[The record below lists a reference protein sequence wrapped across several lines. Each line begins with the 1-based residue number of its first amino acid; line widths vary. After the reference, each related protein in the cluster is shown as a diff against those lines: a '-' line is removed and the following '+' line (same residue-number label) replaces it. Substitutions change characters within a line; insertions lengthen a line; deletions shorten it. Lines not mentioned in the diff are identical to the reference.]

1 MAKFNVKNVQ
11 TARTFKPSAIG
22 TATGDVPT
30 MSTYEGGAG
39 YARDEKSELFLLA
52 VSNLVGEDTFYEGK
66 TERDE
71 RYRKLIAAVAVA
83 DPSWMVNFIHWLRT
97 KANMRSASVVG
108 GLEAAKAMVAASVVV
123 VDEFGVGAARR
134 VVDAGIQRADEPG
147 EALAYWLNHYGKVI
161 PKPIKRG
168 IADAASRLYT
178 QYSLL
183 KYDTAGHDVRFGRV
197 LDLTHPTA
205 SSFEQN
211 ALFKFALDRMR
222 GHETP
227 GEVTALLDMVRR
239 NAEWRHNAN
248 ATPLP
253 VDGLLDH
260 EHLRGA
266 GLTWEDVL
274 SLVGSKID
282 KKDLWE
288 ALIPMMGYM
297 ATLRNLRNFDE
308 ADVSDAV
315 ADAVAK
321 RLADPA
327 NVKDSKQFPFRFWNA
342 YEATSSLRWASALE
356 KAINLSLA
364 NVPVLPGR
372 SLILVDLSGSMYGM
386 KMSAK
391 ASIDNATAAKIF
403 GAALALRAEVCDLYG
418 YSDMEIKVDVPKNG
432 SLLRLVQRGYKDQ
445 ASGTNTWGTV
455 QKTFA
460 NHDRIIIVTDEQ
472 TYGLPVNTTRVTN
485 YSNTPIYVWN
495 LGGYKP
501 SSLPKASNFYAFGGL
516 SDQAFGM
523 ISLLEAGRDA
533 KWPWENDD

>member
-22 TATGDVPT
+22 TATSDVPT
-30 MSTYEGGAG
+30 MLTYEGGAG

-66 TERDE
+66 SERDL
-71 RYRKLIAAVAVA
+71 RYIHLIRAVAVA
-83 DPSWMVNFIHWLRT
+83 DPSWMVNFIYWLRT

-108 GLEAAKAMVAASVVV
+108 GLEAAKAMVAAGVVV
-123 VDEFGVGAARR
+123 VDEFGFGAARR

-147 EALAYWLNHYGKVI
+147 EALAYWLNHYGTVI

-211 ALFKFALDRMR
+211 ALFRFALDRMR

-227 GEVTALLDMVRR
+227 REIMTQLHMIEMNTAVRLDAPTMD
-239 NAEWRHNAN
+239 W
-248 ATPLP
+248 TGPGIPQILKS
-253 VDGLLDH
+253 
-260 EHLRGA
+260 A

-274 SLVGSKID
+274 SLLGGKVD
-282 KKDLWE
+282 KKNLWE
-288 ALIPMMGYM
+288 ALIPTMGYM

-308 ADVSDAV
+308 SGVSDAV
-315 ADAVAK
+315 AEIVAK

-327 NVKDSKQFPFRFWNA
+327 NVKDSRQFPFRFWNA
-342 YEATSSLRWASALE
+342 YEATSSLRWAAALE

-372 SLILVDLSGSMYGM
+372 SLILVDLSGSMYGV

-403 GAALALRAEVCDLYG
+403 GAALALRAEACDLYG

-472 TYGLPVNTTRVTN
+472 TYGRVTN
-485 YSNTPIYVWN
+485 HSNTPVYIWN